1 VPSLLRLG
9 LLAALVAI
17 ALEAADAR
25 AIDGGEL
32 ILSTDGEETLRL
44 GTA

>member
-17 ALEAADAR
+17 ALE
-25 AIDGGEL
+25 L
-32 ILSTDGEETLRL
+32 IFSTDGEETLRF